1 VDDMVKLIELLINAV
16 ITNKRK
22 MLVQRLNQ
30 NGMQQVSP
38 LYPRV
43 HGYDAAGEQTEP
55 KSSDKLS
62 VRNVVSP

>member
-1 VDDMVKLIELLINAV
+1 MVKLIELLINVV

-22 MLVQRLNQ
+22 MLVRSTTLEPK
-30 NGMQQVSP
+30 GMQQVSP

-43 HGYDAAGEQTEP
+43 YGCNAAGGQTES

-62 VRNVVSP
+62 TGNVVSP

>member
-1 VDDMVKLIELLINAV
+1 MVKLIELLINVV

-43 HGYDAAGEQTEP
+43 HGCNAAGEQKEP

-62 VRNVVSP
+62 TGNVVSP